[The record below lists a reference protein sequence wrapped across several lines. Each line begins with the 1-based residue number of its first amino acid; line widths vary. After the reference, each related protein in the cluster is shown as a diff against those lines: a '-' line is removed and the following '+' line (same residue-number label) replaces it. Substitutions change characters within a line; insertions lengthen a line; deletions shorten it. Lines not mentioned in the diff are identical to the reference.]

1 MSQVLKFPTVR
12 VLFVA
17 ALYFLSA
24 WIGFSFTYLH
34 QSVSPVWPPTG
45 VAFALLWLLGREMW
59 VGVFLGA
66 LLSNALLTDG
76 GLVACSVIA
85 IGNTLEAILG
95 VSMVQRRDIH
105 QPLFQRRNDLWSFL
119 LWAGAIAPAVSA
131 SIGMLAL
138 SFAGNADGHH
148 VGSLWLTWW
157 LGDSSGN
164 LIVAPLILAW
174 SHAKLRSFER
184 KRVLEAVV
192 CMSALAFVAGSR
204 YGWFFDSR
212 SLPPQSLLLVPVLVW
227 AGLRLG
233 SLGTAT
239 AMGLLSIVSTYG
251 TIRGHG
257 PFGGHTPDVA
267 LLLLQI
273 FLVSLTVTI
282 QSLGTVVTEL
292 KTLERLAQRGN
303 EKLRANEEELVRSNQ
318 ELEQFAYIA
327 SHDLQEPLRVI
338 TIYAELLKEKYGTHV
353 PEDALPLIDGLA
365 EESKRMS
372 HLVKDLLTFS
382 KAGAHKAPQDKVD
395 GEEALEAALRNLK
408 LVIEENHASVSFS
421 HLPQLRGNFAQVV
434 QVFQNL
440 VGNAL
445 KYRSEASP
453 NIHVEA
459 KRENEEWIF
468 SVHDNGIGFDT
479 RYARKIFRPFQR
491 LHNRKEYPGTGIG
504 LATCSKIIEQHGG
517 RIWAKSKEGEG
528 STFYFSLPAATT
540 ERTNANV

>member
-1 MSQVLKFPTVR
+1 
-12 VLFVA
+12 
-17 ALYFLSA
+17 
-24 WIGFSFTYLH
+24 
-34 QSVSPVWPPTG
+34 
-45 VAFALLWLLGREMW
+45 
-59 VGVFLGA
+59 
-66 LLSNALLTDG
+66 
-76 GLVACSVIA
+76 
-85 IGNTLEAILG
+85 
-95 VSMVQRRDIH
+95 
-105 QPLFQRRNDLWSFL
+105 
-119 LWAGAIAPAVSA
+119 
-131 SIGMLAL
+131 
-138 SFAGNADGHH
+138 
-148 VGSLWLTWW
+148 
-157 LGDSSGN
+157 
-164 LIVAPLILAW
+164 
-174 SHAKLRSFER
+174 
-184 KRVLEAVV
+184 
-192 CMSALAFVAGSR
+192 
-204 YGWFFDSR
+204 
-212 SLPPQSLLLVPVLVW
+212 
-227 AGLRLG
+227 
-233 SLGTAT
+233 
-239 AMGLLSIVSTYG
+239 
-251 TIRGHG
+251 
-257 PFGGHTPDVA
+257 
-267 LLLLQI
+267 
-273 FLVSLTVTI
+273 
-282 QSLGTVVTEL
+282 
-292 KTLERLAQRGN
+292 
-303 EKLRANEEELVRSNQ
+303 
-318 ELEQFAYIA
+318 
-327 SHDLQEPLRVI
+327 
-338 TIYAELLKEKYGTHV
+338 
-353 PEDALPLIDGLA
+353 
-365 EESKRMS
+365 MS